1 MNPIS
6 ASTPPYTI
14 SALPSTSPTILPTCL
29 SLFDESIA
37 WLTSKGLS
45 AQWGS
50 EPLQDDEKTIAK
62 MKRIIEVGVIRLYF
76 PGNCGLSHICES
88 VLKGQV
94 SIICLARS
102 AKNFVY

>member
-14 SALPSTSPTILPTCL
+14 SALPSTSPILLSTCL

-37 WLTSKGLS
+37 WLASKGLS

-76 PGNCGLSHICES
+76 PGELR
-88 VLKGQV
+88 
-94 SIICLARS
+94 A
-102 AKNFVY
+102 